1 MSHHSPGNTVNDV
14 LVVEDLHKS
23 FGQAEVIKGISLVA
37 KRHDVVSI
45 LGSSG
50 SGKSTFLRC
59 INLLETPNSGRV
71 FVNGELIKMAPGPNG
86 TQQPADADQM
96 VRIRRKLAMVFQ
108 QFNLW
113 THMTALQNVMFAPVK
128 VLGAEKHEARQ
139 QAMAYLEKV
148 GLADKAN
155 HYPNQ
160 LSGGQQQRV
169 AIARALAM
177 EPDVMLF
184 DEPTSALDPELVG
197 EVLKVMRCFGRRGPH
212 DAGGDPRNGLCP
224 RSRQPCG
231 VSPPGAHR
239 RARPTGRLVFAAEVG
254 PVSTVS
260 FRHGAQV
267 IRHFFIS
274 NSGSNNSRIRSKT

>member
-1 MSHHSPGNTVNDV
+1 MSHRSPISLANEV
-14 LVVEDLHKS
+14 LRVEDMHKS
-23 FGQAEVIKGISLVA
+23 FGTTEVLKGISLSA
-37 KRHDVVSI
+37 KNHDVVAI

-71 FVNGELIKMAPGPNG
+71 FVNGELINMVPDAHGAMQPVDA
-86 TQQPADADQM
+86 QQI
-96 VRIRRKLAMVFQ
+96 VRIRRKLSMVFQ

-128 VLGAEKHEARQ
+128 VLGADKQEAMQR
-139 QAMAYLEKV
+139 AMVYLEKV
-148 GLADKAN
+148 GLADRSH

-184 DEPTSALDPELVG
+184 DEPTSALDPELVS
-197 EVLKVMRCFGRRGPH
+197 EVLKVMRALAEEGRTMLVVTHEMGFAREVASRVVFFHQGKIEEEGRPADLFSHQDSPRFKQFLSSMSPQPEPH
-212 DAGGDPRNGLCP
+212 L
-224 RSRQPCG
+224 
-231 VSPPGAHR
+231 
-239 RARPTGRLVFAAEVG
+239 
-254 PVSTVS
+254 
-260 FRHGAQV
+260 
-267 IRHFFIS
+267 
-274 NSGSNNSRIRSKT
+274 